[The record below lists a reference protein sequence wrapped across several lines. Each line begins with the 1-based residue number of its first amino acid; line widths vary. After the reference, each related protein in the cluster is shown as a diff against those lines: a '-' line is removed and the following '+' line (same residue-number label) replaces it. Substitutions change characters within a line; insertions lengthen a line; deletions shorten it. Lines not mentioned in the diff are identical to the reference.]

1 MKKQWLV
8 GLVLI
13 GLATPLL
20 AQSQP
25 ASGQAAG
32 APPVVPAPGTKVGII
47 NLQLAIRNVAEG
59 KKAAADLQSQFAP
72 RVQELE
78 NLRKEVEELR
88 ERLQAQERT
97 LSDPAKADMA
107 KQIEANTREFNFR
120 GEGLQKES
128 QDAEGEVVNRIGQ
141 KMMAVLDKYSRENGY
156 TLILDVS
163 SQQTPVLY
171 AASSLNITDDIIR
184 LYDTANPVTP
194 TAAPAAAKPAPPKP
208 ATATKPGPPP
218 EKKP

>member
-1 MKKQWLV
+1 MKKQWFVRLA
-8 GLVLI
+8 LM
-13 GLATPLL
+13 GLAIPLW

-25 ASGQAAG
+25 ASGPSAA
-32 APPVVPAPGTKVGII
+32 APAVLPSAGTKVGIL

-72 RVQELE
+72 KVQQLE
-78 NLRKEVEELR
+78 SLRKEVEELR

-97 LSDPAKADMA
+97 LSDPAKADLA
-107 KQIEANTREFNFR
+107 KQIDSKTREFNFV

-141 KMMAVLDKYSRENGY
+141 KMMAVIDKYSRENGY

-194 TAAPAAAKPAPPKP
+194 TVAPAAAKPAPPKP